1 MALPVDNQESL
12 LQELDFNRI
21 LGAPLSACV
30 NAQEEAAQAT
40 LQYLNEVVF
49 TQAGDDDSSLEPVTV
64 SFYFESAGQV
74 HRIVMPLLLIVP
86 VPYLQIDRVDLT
98 FQATVTESHMNHD
111 TRKLSLKAKYSAP
124 GDSAEVSKETKA
136 EYMNKRCIDINLS
149 VTSADMPMGIS
160 KLLEIFNN
168 QLVEVKPDEPE
179 VLPEPTPAEKPKPA
193 ELPTENKPATPPAS
207 NEEKHEPPAPQ
218 PTTSTTPKSD
228 KEEKKEE
235 QKPEEPK
242 TEEVK
247 QPEMKY
253 NILLLGKI
261 TNAQKSDIL
270 NIVSRYCRSS
280 YKLSPSALNNILK
293 AKKHTIPVEDT
304 PENVKTIIDALKQK
318 KIAASAIEV

>member
-49 TQAGDDDSSLEPVTV
+49 TQASDDDSSLEPVTV

-193 ELPTENKPATPPAS
+193 EQPTENKPAT
-207 NEEKHEPPAPQ
+207 
-218 PTTSTTPKSD
+218 STTPKPE

-280 YKLSPSALNNILK
+280 YKLSPSALNNIMK

-304 PENVKTIIDALKQK
+304 QENVKTIIDALKQK
-318 KIAASAIEV
+318 KIAASAVEV

>member
-193 ELPTENKPATPPAS
+193 EQPTEKKPATP
-207 NEEKHEPPAPQ
+207 
-218 PTTSTTPKSD
+218 TTPKPE

-247 QPEMKY
+247 QPEMKH

>member
-98 FQATVTESHMNHD
+98 FQATVTESRMNHD
-111 TRKLSLKAKYSAP
+111 TRMLSLKAKYSAP

-193 ELPTENKPATPPAS
+193 EQPTEKKPATP
-207 NEEKHEPPAPQ
+207 
-218 PTTSTTPKSD
+218 TTPKPE

-261 TNAQKSDIL
+261 TNTQKSDIL

>member
-98 FQATVTESHMNHD
+98 FQATVTESRMNHD

-179 VLPEPTPAEKPKPA
+179 VLPEPTPVEKPKPA
-193 ELPTENKPATPPAS
+193 ELPTENKPA
-207 NEEKHEPPAPQ
+207 
-218 PTTSTTPKSD
+218 TSTTPKSD

-261 TNAQKSDIL
+261 TNTQKSDIL

>member
-98 FQATVTESHMNHD
+98 FQATVTESRMNHD

-179 VLPEPTPAEKPKPA
+179 VLPEPTPAEKQKPA
-193 ELPTENKPATPPAS
+193 EQPTEKKPA
-207 NEEKHEPPAPQ
+207 
-218 PTTSTTPKSD
+218 TSTTPKPD

-235 QKPEEPK
+235 QKPEESK

-304 PENVKTIIDALKQK
+304 QENVKTIIDALKQK
-318 KIAASAIEV
+318 KIAASAVEV

>member
-86 VPYLQIDRVDLT
+86 VPYLQIDRIDLT
-98 FQATVTESHMNHD
+98 FQATVTESRMNHD

-124 GDSAEVSKETKA
+124 DDSAEVSKETKA

-179 VLPEPTPAEKPKPA
+179 VLPEPKPAEKPKPT
-193 ELPTENKPATPPAS
+193 EQPTENKAATP
-207 NEEKHEPPAPQ
+207 
-218 PTTSTTPKSD
+218 TTPKPE

-280 YKLSPSALNNILK
+280 YKLSPSALNNIMK

-304 PENVKTIIDALKQK
+304 QENVKTIIDALKQK
-318 KIAASAIEV
+318 KIAASAVEV

>member
-49 TQAGDDDSSLEPVTV
+49 TQTGDDDSSLEPVTV

-98 FQATVTESHMNHD
+98 FQATVTESRMNHD

-193 ELPTENKPATPPAS
+193 EQPTENKPATP
-207 NEEKHEPPAPQ
+207 
-218 PTTSTTPKSD
+218 TTPKPE

-304 PENVKTIIDALKQK
+304 QENVKTIIDALKQK
-318 KIAASAIEV
+318 KIAASAVEV

>member
-179 VLPEPTPAEKPKPA
+179 VLPEPTPAEKPKPT
-193 ELPTENKPATPPAS
+193 EQPTEKKPA
-207 NEEKHEPPAPQ
+207 
-218 PTTSTTPKSD
+218 TSTTPKPD

-235 QKPEEPK
+235 QKPEESK

>member
-12 LQELDFNRI
+12 LQEIDFNRI

-98 FQATVTESHMNHD
+98 FQATVTESRMNHD

-193 ELPTENKPATPPAS
+193 EQPTEKKPATP
-207 NEEKHEPPAPQ
+207 
-218 PTTSTTPKSD
+218 TTPKPE

-235 QKPEEPK
+235 QKPEESK

-293 AKKHTIPVEDT
+293 AKKYTIPVEDT
-304 PENVKTIIDALKQK
+304 QENVKTIIDALKQK
-318 KIAASAIEV
+318 KIAASAVEV

>member
-1 MALPVDNQESL
+1 MALPVDTQESL

-179 VLPEPTPAEKPKPA
+179 VLPEPTPTEKPKPT
-193 ELPTENKPATPPAS
+193 EQPTENKPATP
-207 NEEKHEPPAPQ
+207 
-218 PTTSTTPKSD
+218 TTPKPE

-304 PENVKTIIDALKQK
+304 LENVKTIIDALKQK
-318 KIAASAIEV
+318 KIAASAVEV

>member
-193 ELPTENKPATPPAS
+193 EQPTEKKPATP
-207 NEEKHEPPAPQ
+207 
-218 PTTSTTPKSD
+218 TTPKPE

-235 QKPEEPK
+235 QKPEESK

-304 PENVKTIIDALKQK
+304 QENVKTIIDALKQK

>member
-49 TQAGDDDSSLEPVTV
+49 TQTGDDDSSLEPVTV

-98 FQATVTESHMNHD
+98 FQATVTESRMNHD

-136 EYMNKRCIDINLS
+136 EYMNTRCIDINLS

-179 VLPEPTPAEKPKPA
+179 VLPEPTPAEKPKPT
-193 ELPTENKPATPPAS
+193 EQPTENKAATP
-207 NEEKHEPPAPQ
+207 
-218 PTTSTTPKSD
+218 TTPKPE

-304 PENVKTIIDALKQK
+304 QENVKTIIDALKQK
-318 KIAASAIEV
+318 KIAASAVEV

>member
-12 LQELDFNRI
+12 LQEIDFNRI

-98 FQATVTESHMNHD
+98 FQATVTESRMNHD

-193 ELPTENKPATPPAS
+193 EQPTEKKPA
-207 NEEKHEPPAPQ
+207 
-218 PTTSTTPKSD
+218 TSTTPNTE

-261 TNAQKSDIL
+261 TNTQKSDIL

-304 PENVKTIIDALKQK
+304 QENVKTIIDALKQK

>member
-86 VPYLQIDRVDLT
+86 IPYLQIDRVDLT
-98 FQATVTESHMNHD
+98 FQATVTESRMNHD

-193 ELPTENKPATPPAS
+193 EQPTENKPATP
-207 NEEKHEPPAPQ
+207 
-218 PTTSTTPKSD
+218 TTPKPE

-280 YKLSPSALNNILK
+280 YKLSPSALNNIMK

-304 PENVKTIIDALKQK
+304 QENVKTIIDALKQK
-318 KIAASAIEV
+318 KIAASSVEV

>member
-98 FQATVTESHMNHD
+98 FQATVTESRMNHD

-179 VLPEPTPAEKPKPA
+179 VLPEPTPTEKPKPA
-193 ELPTENKPATPPAS
+193 EQPTENKPATP
-207 NEEKHEPPAPQ
+207 
-218 PTTSTTPKSD
+218 TTPKPE

-253 NILLLGKI
+253 NIQLLGKI

-304 PENVKTIIDALKQK
+304 LENVKTIIDALKQK
-318 KIAASAIEV
+318 KIAASAVEV

>member
-86 VPYLQIDRVDLT
+86 IPYLQIDRVDLT
-98 FQATVTESHMNHD
+98 FQATVTESRMNHD

-193 ELPTENKPATPPAS
+193 EQPTEKKPA
-207 NEEKHEPPAPQ
+207 
-218 PTTSTTPKSD
+218 TSTTPKPE

-304 PENVKTIIDALKQK
+304 QENVKTIIDALKQK
-318 KIAASAIEV
+318 KIAASAVEV

>member
-98 FQATVTESHMNHD
+98 FQATVTESRMNHD

-193 ELPTENKPATPPAS
+193 EQPTEKKPATP
-207 NEEKHEPPAPQ
+207 
-218 PTTSTTPKSD
+218 TTPKPE

-304 PENVKTIIDALKQK
+304 QENVKTIIDALKQK

>member
-86 VPYLQIDRVDLT
+86 VPYLQIDRIDLT
-98 FQATVTESHMNHD
+98 FQATVTESRMNHD

-179 VLPEPTPAEKPKPA
+179 VLPEPTPTEKPKPA
-193 ELPTENKPATPPAS
+193 EQPTENKAATP
-207 NEEKHEPPAPQ
+207 
-218 PTTSTTPKSD
+218 TTPKPE

-280 YKLSPSALNNILK
+280 YKLSPSALNNIMK

-304 PENVKTIIDALKQK
+304 QENVKTIIDALKQK
-318 KIAASAIEV
+318 KIAASAVEV

>member
-64 SFYFESAGQV
+64 SFYFESGGQV

-98 FQATVTESHMNHD
+98 FQATVTESRMNHD

-124 GDSAEVSKETKA
+124 GDSAEVSNETKA

-193 ELPTENKPATPPAS
+193 EQPTDKKPATPPAS
-207 NEEKHEPPAPQ
+207 NEEKPKPSAPQ
-218 PTTSTTPKSD
+218 PTAPETPKD
-228 KEEKKEE
+228 EKEE

-270 NIVSRYCRSS
+270 NIVSKYCRSG

-304 PENVKTIIDALKQK
+304 QENVKTIIDALKQK
-318 KIAASAIEV
+318 KISASAVEV

>member
-179 VLPEPTPAEKPKPA
+179 VLPEPTPAEKPKPT
-193 ELPTENKPATPPAS
+193 EQPTENKPATP
-207 NEEKHEPPAPQ
+207 
-218 PTTSTTPKSD
+218 TTPKPE

-242 TEEVK
+242 TEEMK

-280 YKLSPSALNNILK
+280 YKLSPSALNNIMK

-304 PENVKTIIDALKQK
+304 QENVKTIIDALKQK
-318 KIAASAIEV
+318 KIAASAVEV

>member
-179 VLPEPTPAEKPKPA
+179 VLPEPTPAEKPKPT
-193 ELPTENKPATPPAS
+193 EQPTENKPATP
-207 NEEKHEPPAPQ
+207 
-218 PTTSTTPKSD
+218 TTHKPE

-261 TNAQKSDIL
+261 TNAPKSDIL

-280 YKLSPSALNNILK
+280 YKLSPSALNNIMK

-304 PENVKTIIDALKQK
+304 QENVKTIIDALKQK
-318 KIAASAIEV
+318 KIAASAVEV

>member
-98 FQATVTESHMNHD
+98 FQATVTESRMNHD

-179 VLPEPTPAEKPKPA
+179 VLPEPTPAEKLKPA
-193 ELPTENKPATPPAS
+193 EQPTEKKPA
-207 NEEKHEPPAPQ
+207 
-218 PTTSTTPKSD
+218 TSTTPKPE

>member
-98 FQATVTESHMNHD
+98 FQATVTESRMNHD

-193 ELPTENKPATPPAS
+193 EQPTEKKPA
-207 NEEKHEPPAPQ
+207 
-218 PTTSTTPKSD
+218 TSTTPKPE

-235 QKPEEPK
+235 KKPEEPK

-304 PENVKTIIDALKQK
+304 QENVKTIIDALKQK
-318 KIAASAIEV
+318 KIAASAVEV

>member
-98 FQATVTESHMNHD
+98 FQATVTESRMNHD

-179 VLPEPTPAEKPKPA
+179 VLPEPTPAEKPKPT
-193 ELPTENKPATPPAS
+193 EQPTENKPATP
-207 NEEKHEPPAPQ
+207 
-218 PTTSTTPKSD
+218 TTHKPE

-280 YKLSPSALNNILK
+280 YKLSPSALNNIMK

-304 PENVKTIIDALKQK
+304 QENVKTIIDALKQK
-318 KIAASAIEV
+318 KIAASAVEV

>member
-74 HRIVMPLLLIVP
+74 HRIVIPLLLIVP

-179 VLPEPTPAEKPKPA
+179 VLPEPTPAEKPKPT
-193 ELPTENKPATPPAS
+193 EQPTENK
-207 NEEKHEPPAPQ
+207 
-218 PTTSTTPKSD
+218 PTTSTTPKPE

-304 PENVKTIIDALKQK
+304 QENVKTIIDALKQK
-318 KIAASAIEV
+318 KIAASAVEV

>member
-98 FQATVTESHMNHD
+98 FQATVTESRMNHD

-179 VLPEPTPAEKPKPA
+179 VLPEPTPAEKQKPA
-193 ELPTENKPATPPAS
+193 EQPTEKKPA
-207 NEEKHEPPAPQ
+207 
-218 PTTSTTPKSD
+218 TSTTPKPD

-235 QKPEEPK
+235 QKPEESK

-304 PENVKTIIDALKQK
+304 QENVKTIIDALKQK

>member
-64 SFYFESAGQV
+64 SFYFESGGQV

-98 FQATVTESHMNHD
+98 FQATVTESRMNHD

-124 GDSAEVSKETKA
+124 GDSAEVSNETKA

-179 VLPEPTPAEKPKPA
+179 VLPKPTPAEKPKPA
-193 ELPTENKPATPPAS
+193 EQPTENKPAAPPAS
-207 NEEKHEPPAPQ
+207 NEKKPESSAPQ
-218 PTTSTTPKSD
+218 PTAPETPKD
-228 KEEKKEE
+228 EK
-235 QKPEEPK
+235 EEPK

-270 NIVSRYCRSS
+270 NIVSKYCRSG
-280 YKLSPSALNNILK
+280 YKLAPSALNNILK

-304 PENVKTIIDALKQK
+304 QENVKAIIDALKQK
-318 KIAASAIEV
+318 KISASAVEV

>member
-64 SFYFESAGQV
+64 SFYFESGGQV

-98 FQATVTESHMNHD
+98 FQATVTESRMNHD

-124 GDSAEVSKETKA
+124 GDSAEVSNETKA

-168 QLVEVKPDEPE
+168 QLVEVKPDESE

-193 ELPTENKPATPPAS
+193 EQPKDNKPAAPPAS
-207 NEEKHEPPAPQ
+207 NEKKPESSAPH
-218 PTTSTTPKSD
+218 PTAPETPKPE
-228 KEEKKEE
+228 KEEP
-235 QKPEEPK
+235 KPEEPK

-247 QPEMKY
+247 QPEIKY

-270 NIVSRYCRSS
+270 NIVSKYCRSG

-304 PENVKTIIDALKQK
+304 QENVKTIIDALKQK
-318 KIAASAIEV
+318 KISASAVEV

>member
-64 SFYFESAGQV
+64 SFYFESGGQV

-98 FQATVTESHMNHD
+98 FQATVTESRMNHD

-124 GDSAEVSKETKA
+124 GDSAEVSNETKA

-193 ELPTENKPATPPAS
+193 EQPTENKPAAPPAS
-207 NEEKHEPPAPQ
+207 NEKKPEPSAPQ
-218 PTTSTTPKSD
+218 PTAPETPKD
-228 KEEKKEE
+228 
-235 QKPEEPK
+235 EEPK

-270 NIVSRYCRSS
+270 NIVSKYCRSG
-280 YKLSPSALNNILK
+280 YKLAPSALNNILK

-304 PENVKTIIDALKQK
+304 QENVKTIIDALKQK
-318 KIAASAIEV
+318 KISASAVEV

>member
-98 FQATVTESHMNHD
+98 FQATVTESRMNHD

-160 KLLEIFNN
+160 KLLEFFNN

-179 VLPEPTPAEKPKPA
+179 VLPEPTPAEKPKPT
-193 ELPTENKPATPPAS
+193 EQPTENKPATP
-207 NEEKHEPPAPQ
+207 
-218 PTTSTTPKSD
+218 TTPKPE

-242 TEEVK
+242 IEDVM

-280 YKLSPSALNNILK
+280 YKLSPSALNNIMK

-318 KIAASAIEV
+318 KIAASAVEV

>member
-98 FQATVTESHMNHD
+98 FQATVTESRMNHD

-136 EYMNKRCIDINLS
+136 DYMNKRCIDINLS

-193 ELPTENKPATPPAS
+193 EQPTEKKPATP
-207 NEEKHEPPAPQ
+207 
-218 PTTSTTPKSD
+218 TTPKPD

-304 PENVKTIIDALKQK
+304 QENVKTIIDALKQK

>member
-86 VPYLQIDRVDLT
+86 VPYLQTDRVDLT
-98 FQATVTESHMNHD
+98 FQATVTESRMNHD

-179 VLPEPTPAEKPKPA
+179 VLPEPTPAEKPKPT
-193 ELPTENKPATPPAS
+193 EQPTENKPATP
-207 NEEKHEPPAPQ
+207 
-218 PTTSTTPKSD
+218 TTPKPE

-304 PENVKTIIDALKQK
+304 QENVKTIIDALKQK
-318 KIAASAIEV
+318 KIAASAVEV

>member
-98 FQATVTESHMNHD
+98 FQATVTESRMNHD

-193 ELPTENKPATPPAS
+193 EQPTEKKPATP
-207 NEEKHEPPAPQ
+207 
-218 PTTSTTPKSD
+218 TTPKPE

-235 QKPEEPK
+235 QKPEERK

-304 PENVKTIIDALKQK
+304 QENVKTIIDALKQK
-318 KIAASAIEV
+318 KIAASAVEV

>member
-40 LQYLNEVVF
+40 LQYLYEVVF

-86 VPYLQIDRVDLT
+86 VPYLQIDRVVLT
-98 FQATVTESHMNHD
+98 FQATVTESRMNHD

-179 VLPEPTPAEKPKPA
+179 VLPEPTPVEKPKPA
-193 ELPTENKPATPPAS
+193 EQPTEKKPA
-207 NEEKHEPPAPQ
+207 
-218 PTTSTTPKSD
+218 TSTTPKPE

>member
-86 VPYLQIDRVDLT
+86 VPYLQIDRIDLT
-98 FQATVTESHMNHD
+98 FQATVTESRMNHD

-179 VLPEPTPAEKPKPA
+179 VLPEPTPAEKPKPT
-193 ELPTENKPATPPAS
+193 EQPTENKPATP
-207 NEEKHEPPAPQ
+207 
-218 PTTSTTPKSD
+218 TTPKPE

-304 PENVKTIIDALKQK
+304 QENVKTIIDALKQK
-318 KIAASAIEV
+318 KIAASAVEV

>member
-1 MALPVDNQESL
+1 MALPVDTQESL

-98 FQATVTESHMNHD
+98 FQATVTESRMNHD

-179 VLPEPTPAEKPKPA
+179 VLPEPTPAEKPKPT
-193 ELPTENKPATPPAS
+193 EQPTENKPATP
-207 NEEKHEPPAPQ
+207 
-218 PTTSTTPKSD
+218 TTHKPE

-247 QPEMKY
+247 QPEKKY

-270 NIVSRYCRSS
+270 NIISRYCRSS

-304 PENVKTIIDALKQK
+304 QENVKTIIDALKQK
-318 KIAASAIEV
+318 KIAASAVEV

>member
-98 FQATVTESHMNHD
+98 FQATVTESRMNHD

-168 QLVEVKPDEPE
+168 QLVEVKPNEPE
-179 VLPEPTPAEKPKPA
+179 VLPEPTPAEKPKPT
-193 ELPTENKPATPPAS
+193 EQPTENKPAT
-207 NEEKHEPPAPQ
+207 
-218 PTTSTTPKSD
+218 STTPKPE

-304 PENVKTIIDALKQK
+304 LENVKTIIDALKQK
-318 KIAASAIEV
+318 KIAASAVEV

>member
-98 FQATVTESHMNHD
+98 FQATVTESRMNHD

-193 ELPTENKPATPPAS
+193 EQPTEKKPA
-207 NEEKHEPPAPQ
+207 
-218 PTTSTTPKSD
+218 TSTTPKPE

-261 TNAQKSDIL
+261 TNTQKSDIL

-293 AKKHTIPVEDT
+293 AKKQTIPVEDT

-318 KIAASAIEV
+318 KIAASAIEVYKLQPSHS

>member
-98 FQATVTESHMNHD
+98 FQATVTESRMNHD

-179 VLPEPTPAEKPKPA
+179 VLPEPRPAEKPKPA
-193 ELPTENKPATPPAS
+193 EQPTEKKPA
-207 NEEKHEPPAPQ
+207 
-218 PTTSTTPKSD
+218 TSTTPKPE

-304 PENVKTIIDALKQK
+304 QENVKTIIDALKQK
-318 KIAASAIEV
+318 KIAASAVEV

>member
-98 FQATVTESHMNHD
+98 FQATVTESRMNHD

-179 VLPEPTPAEKPKPA
+179 VLPEPTPAEKPKPT
-193 ELPTENKPATPPAS
+193 EQPTENK
-207 NEEKHEPPAPQ
+207 
-218 PTTSTTPKSD
+218 PTTSTTPKPE

-235 QKPEEPK
+235 QKPEDPK

-304 PENVKTIIDALKQK
+304 QENVKTIIDALKQK
-318 KIAASAIEV
+318 KIAASAVEV